1 MLKYISKRIL
11 AGIPIVVIVGILV
24 FFIIHLI
31 PGNPAEVMLGSDAT
45 PEDVQL
51 LTKKMGLDQPLIVQ
65 FGRWSLQVLQGNLGD
80 SIYYNSPVLNVLM
93 TKMEPTVIM
102 IVYAMAVAM
111 LIGIPVGV
119 ISAIKRNEWLDRL
132 CMGVTMAGMSVPSF
146 LLGLVMVMLFAL
158 TFKIF
163 PTVGYKGIAEVG
175 FFKAVFVYLTLPSL
189 TLGLQRAASIA
200 RVTRSAMLDVL
211 GADYIRTARA
221 KGLNEYSVIML
232 HALKNAMGPI
242 LTQIGFSI
250 AQLAAGAVV
259 IETIFNIAGIGQVA
273 YFALL
278 RRDYPLIQGYIF
290 VIALIYV
297 GINIV
302 VDILYKFFD
311 PRVDVG

>member
-1 MLKYISKRIL
+1 MLKYVAKRIV
-11 AGIPIVVIVGILV
+11 AGIPIVAVVGILV

-31 PGNPAEVMLGSDAT
+31 PGNPAEVMLGSDAK
-45 PEDVQL
+45 PEDVQQ

-65 FGRWSLQVLQGNLGD
+65 FGSWSLQVLQGNLGD
-80 SIYYNSPVLNVLM
+80 SIYYNSPVLQVLSA
-93 TKMEPTVIM
+93 KMEPTVIM
-102 IVYAMAVAM
+102 IVYAMAIAIF
-111 LIGIPVGV
+111 LGIPVGV
-119 ISAIKRNEWLDRL
+119 ISAIKRNEWLDRI

-146 LLGLVMVMLFAL
+146 LLGLVMVMVFSL

-163 PTVGYKGIAEVG
+163 PAVGYKEIAEVG
-175 FFKAVFVYLTLPSL
+175 LFKAVFVYLTLPSL
-189 TLGLQRAASIA
+189 TLGLQRTASLA

-211 GADYIRTARA
+211 GEDYIRTARA
-221 KGLNEYSVIML
+221 KGLNEYSIIML

-278 RRDYPLIQGYIF
+278 RRDYPLIQGYIL
-290 VIALIYV
+290 VIAFVYV
-297 GINIV
+297 GINIA